1 MTITAQTIITASA
14 VIAAVI
20 AIFKYYNKVYD
31 LVKHQKDQD
40 GDIKTIK
47 KEQTLIIY
55 GVLACLKGMHEQG
68 ANGPVT
74 EAIDKIEKHIN
85 LAAHDQLE

>member
-1 MTITAQTIITASA
+1 MTITAQTIITA
-14 VIAAVI
+14 AAVLAAVV

-40 GDIKTIK
+40 SDIKTIK

-85 LAAHDQLE
+85 LAAHDQL

>member
-1 MTITAQTIITASA
+1 MTITAQTIITA
-14 VIAAVI
+14 AAVLAAII

-40 GDIKTIK
+40 SDIKTIK

-55 GVLACLKGMHEQG
+55 GVLACLKGMHEKG

-85 LAAHDQLE
+85 LAAHDQL

>member
-1 MTITAQTIITASA
+1 MTITAQTVITAA
-14 VIAAVI
+14 ALLAAVV

-31 LVKHQKDQD
+31 LVKHQKTQD
-40 GDIKTIK
+40 EDIKAIK

-85 LAAHDQLE
+85 LAAHDQL

>member
-1 MTITAQTIITASA
+1 MTITAQTIITAAA
-14 VIAAVI
+14 VLAAVI
-20 AIFKYYNKVYD
+20 AIFKYYNKIYD
-31 LVKHQKDQD
+31 LVKHQKEQD
-40 GDIKTIK
+40 SDIKTIK

-85 LAAHDQLE
+85 LAAHDQL

>member
-1 MTITAQTIITASA
+1 MTITAQTIITA
-14 VIAAVI
+14 AAVLAAI
-20 AIFKYYNKVYD
+20 VAIFKYYNKVYD

-85 LAAHDQLE
+85 LAAHDQL

>member
-1 MTITAQTIITASA
+1 MTITSQTIITA
-14 VIAAVI
+14 AAVLAAI
-20 AIFKYYNKVYD
+20 VAIFKYYNKVYD

-55 GVLACLKGMHEQG
+55 GVFACLKGMHEQG

-85 LAAHDQLE
+85 LAAHDQL

>member
-1 MTITAQTIITASA
+1 MTITAQTIITF
-14 VIAAVI
+14 AAVLAAII

-40 GDIKTIK
+40 GDIKIIK

-85 LAAHDQLE
+85 LAAHDQL

>member
-1 MTITAQTIITASA
+1 MTITAQTIITAAA
-14 VIAAVI
+14 VLAAVI

-40 GDIKTIK
+40 SDIKTIK

-85 LAAHDQLE
+85 LAAHDQL

>member
-1 MTITAQTIITASA
+1 MTITAQTIITF
-14 VIAAVI
+14 AAVLAAII

-40 GDIKTIK
+40 GDIKIIK

-55 GVLACLKGMHEQG
+55 GVLACLKVMHEQG

-85 LAAHDQLE
+85 LAAHDQL

>member
-1 MTITAQTIITASA
+1 M
-14 VIAAVI
+14 
-20 AIFKYYNKVYD
+20 
-31 LVKHQKDQD
+31 KHQKDQD